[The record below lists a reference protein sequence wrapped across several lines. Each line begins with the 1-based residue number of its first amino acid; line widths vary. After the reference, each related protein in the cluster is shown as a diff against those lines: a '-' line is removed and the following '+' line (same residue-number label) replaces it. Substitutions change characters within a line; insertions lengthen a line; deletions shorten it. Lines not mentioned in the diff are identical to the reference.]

1 MLSSLA
7 SPARVTAENYSS
19 LNSKSICQA
28 RLSQRWSV
36 PVKVEV
42 TLSHSLQLFP
52 ELPIR
57 FKISR
62 WRRHCWS
69 ALTWHVWVK
78 AVSFLSPLIIHFRW
92 SYVFS
97 DYKHIVIFIL
107 PILFPTAGFAHHRK
121 HYHRLIIT
129 FPVTFI
135 AGSFVPFLASRTE
148 HRRLCWFL
156 YTILSLFLHLPPLFQ
171 LRLLHLNVPAVWKWI
186 SLTFGAS
193 SRLFAFPAIVLISQ
207 NFMGQGLGIS
217 SGRQKSSQS
226 SFLSGFS
233 KWGVSRG
240 ASELF
245 ASWFYYACSQQVIA
259 WKVEAPQLHVCMLIH
274 QMSSFIHIKENTK
287 PVREKNFL

>member
-1 MLSSLA
+1 M
-7 SPARVTAENYSS
+7 
-19 LNSKSICQA
+19 
-28 RLSQRWSV
+28 
-36 PVKVEV
+36 
-42 TLSHSLQLFP
+42 
-52 ELPIR
+52 
-57 FKISR
+57 
-62 WRRHCWS
+62 
-69 ALTWHVWVK
+69 
-78 AVSFLSPLIIHFRW
+78 
-92 SYVFS
+92 
-97 DYKHIVIFIL
+97 
-107 PILFPTAGFAHHRK
+107 AGFAHHRK
-121 HYHRLIIT
+121 HYHCLIIT

-135 AGSFVPFLASRTE
+135 AGSFVPFLALRTE

-156 YTILSLFLHLPPLFQ
+156 YMILSLFLHLPPLFQ
-171 LRLLHLNVPAVWKWI
+171 LRLLHLNVPTVWKWI

-240 ASELF
+240 AAELF
-245 ASWFYYACSQQVIA
+245 ASWFYYACSQHVIA